1 MRGGWARKAIGE
13 IGEVT
18 YGFTGKAVLEGS
30 FRYVR
35 ITDIDSNGELTFDE
49 IKYVDYFEEAEKFM
63 LNDGDLLMARTG
75 ATFAKVLHYENREP
89 SIFASYLIRI
99 KFNVEINNKLYWY
112 FSKSLNYW
120 DQANSLKSGA
130 AQPHFNGAALKK
142 LIFTYPESLP
152 EQKAIVKI
160 LDEAFAKIDQA
171 KANIEKNIENAKE
184 LFQSKLNEIFSQRN
198 ALSSSKGGEGDAL
211 SLPKGWEE
219 KSLGEIC
226 EGFQYGSSSKSV
238 IEGETPVLRMGNIQ
252 NFGINWLK
260 LKFSVNE
267 NEIKKYLLKDGDVL
281 FNRTNS
287 PELVGKSAIYKNEMP
302 AIFAGYLI
310 RVRGKEGIIDN
321 QYLNFYLNCS
331 KTREYGYTV
340 MSSSVNQANINAS
353 KLKDYKIRF
362 PKIKKQIKIVQGLN
376 QLFTELEKIKVINSK
391 KVQHIEDLKK
401 SLLHKA
407 FVGELTLSEP

>member
-1 MRGGWARKAIGE
+1 MNTGWSNRIWDD
-13 IGEVT
+13 
-18 YGFTGKAVLEGS
+18 VLEIRSGRGYKEVISPKGIYPIMGS
-30 FRYVR
+30 AGKVMGYADKFICEEGTTIVGRKG
-35 ITDIDSNGELTFDE
+35 TIDNPLFIEENFWNVDTAFGLHAKDQLDKRFLFYFCRSFDF
-49 IKYVDYFEEAEKFM
+49 KSMDRGSGRPSLVKS
-63 LNDGDLLMARTG
+63 DLLKIEM
-75 ATFAKVLHYENREP
+75 P
-89 SIFASYLIRI
+89 I
-99 KFNVEINNKLYWY
+99 
-112 FSKSLNYW
+112 
-120 DQANSLKSGA
+120 
-130 AQPHFNGAALKK
+130 P
-142 LIFTYPESLP
+142 PLP

-160 LDEAFAKIDQA
+160 LDEAFSKIDQA